1 MKKILAVYQ
10 KYMIRPIVYKT
21 VTKAVFSLTAV
32 LLWDRYL
39 NSRGRMVAFRDAGLV
54 AGAFLL
60 GLAWFSYLRLDGMSI
75 HHLLE
80 ERPKKKKP
88 VRGTSD
94 MVDFVDEHIVS
105 YSELSDEERTAC
117 NLASSLCS
125 GLLFLIPAVFLTF
138 MTM

>member
-1 MKKILAVYQ
+1 
-10 KYMIRPIVYKT
+10 
-21 VTKAVFSLTAV
+21 
-32 LLWDRYL
+32 
-39 NSRGRMVAFRDAGLV
+39 
-54 AGAFLL
+54 
-60 GLAWFSYLRLDGMSI
+60 MSV

-88 VRGTSD
+88 VRGSSD

-117 NLASSLCS
+117 NLASSLLA
-125 GLLFLIPAVFLTF
+125 GVLFLLPAIVLTL